1 MQSNYYNQNTSTIY
15 TNIQAGFDH
24 AFGGNGF
31 NNYVGFA
38 LSYINGVSF
47 SKDMKRKD
55 GSLAGLDSG
64 VSNGFEIALY
74 NSYVNDGAK
83 SNRWDKGFY
92 NDNVLKFTA
101 LFNSIN
107 MLNGT
112 SDNYSNFGVSFSEE
126 IGYRFLLGENNTW
139 YIDPQAEVA
148 IGYLT
153 GSKVNQISGS
163 YYLKGTLDSISV
175 LRGRVGSSFGY
186 YFDQFT
192 KDKDFK
198 SKVYL
203 GLFYEGDLVGGSNI
217 ALSSNLSS
225 INYAITSTSRMLLN
239 IGTNFTIKD
248 NHRIYF
254 DFQRSFFGKIITDY
268 QLNLG
273 YRYSFGTSKYTPLEN
288 INTAEASNDSKIKE
302 VAPTKG
308 YYIKLLDA
316 AKPSKKQNRILSK
329 IEDLKTQNNGN
340 TKAYL
345 VGPFASFKQAKTS
358 MDAYEGTAKELKSQ
372 AEIIE
377 VE

>member
-1 MQSNYYNQNTSTIY
+1 M
-15 TNIQAGFDH
+15 
-24 AFGGNGF
+24 
-31 NNYVGFA
+31 
-38 LSYINGVSF
+38 
-47 SKDMKRKD
+47 
-55 GSLAGLDSG
+55 
-64 VSNGFEIALY
+64 
-74 NSYVNDGAK
+74 
-83 SNRWDKGFY
+83 
-92 NDNVLKFTA
+92 
-101 LFNSIN
+101 
-107 MLNGT
+107 
-112 SDNYSNFGVSFSEE
+112 
-126 IGYRFLLGENNTW
+126 
-139 YIDPQAEVA
+139 A

-192 KDKDFK
+192 QDKDFK

-217 ALSSNLSS
+217 ALNSNLSS
-225 INYAITSTSRMLLN
+225 INYALSSTNRMVLN

-288 INTAEASNDSKIKE
+288 INTAEASNEAKIKE

-316 AKPSKKQNRILSK
+316 TKPSKKENRILSK
-329 IEDLKTQNNGN
+329 IEDLKTQNNGDS
-340 TKAYL
+340 KAYL
-345 VGPFASFKQAKTS
+345 VGPFKDANEAKNKKNS
-358 MDAYEGTAKELKSQ
+358 YEGVLKELGS
-372 AEIIE
+372 EGEVIE